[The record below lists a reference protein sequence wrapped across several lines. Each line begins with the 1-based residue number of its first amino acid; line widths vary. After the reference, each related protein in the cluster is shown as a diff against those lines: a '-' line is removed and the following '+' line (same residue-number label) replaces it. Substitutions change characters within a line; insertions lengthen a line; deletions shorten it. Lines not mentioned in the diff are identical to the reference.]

1 MKLYFINELI
11 LSFRSRNQFQ
21 IYLDLYIQLDSK
33 FFALFPCIFFH
44 YHVNES
50 SIKITQEHLLF
61 ANDEYIRLDL
71 LQIRYHDKRTFGCT
85 NAGGEKMLNLP
96 FQHFVDLE
104 KGPV

>member
-1 MKLYFINELI
+1 MFYSHVDN
-11 LSFRSRNQFQ
+11 
-21 IYLDLYIQLDSK
+21 
-33 FFALFPCIFFH
+33 FH

-85 NAGGEKMLNLP
+85 NAGGKKMLNLP
-96 FQHFVDLE
+96 FQHFVDLD
-104 KGPV
+104 KRDQFDIFTLQHILSF